1 MERLRFTPE
10 TKVIQMRA
18 KHGVS
23 ASIKAKEE
31 REGRK
36 LCEREKELKV
46 EVTYV

>member
-1 MERLRFTPE
+1 
-10 TKVIQMRA
+10 MRA

-23 ASIKAKEE
+23 ASLIKAKEE